1 MNFPTEEFSQKE
13 HRQISFRRVFRR
25 VFLDDWVIKALA
37 LAITFALWLG
47 VTGLRAPTR
56 ERLRNITLNVR
67 VSNEMEITNSPV
79 QEVDLVVVG
88 DKRKIDQIKR
98 EDLVV
103 SLDLVDAQ
111 AGDRTVQI
119 TPENV
124 NVELPTGVRL
134 EEVQP
139 NKIAVKLESVEER
152 EISVK
157 ADTEGSVAEGFE
169 IYSQTV
175 LPTKVKVRGPASYIK
190 SLDSVSTE
198 KINLENRQADFTA
211 QQVAINLVNPKIT
224 LIDTVVDVVFKIG
237 EKRIERLF
245 LVPVKTSDK
254 SGTATVVL
262 YGVRSILD
270 VLRSENLQVEIV
282 KTEAGD
288 NSLHLLVP
296 AEIQGK
302 IEIRKLKIN

>member
-1 MNFPTEEFSQKE
+1 MNFTPENFSQKE
-13 HRQISFRRVFRR
+13 HRQISFRRLLRR

-56 ERLRNITLNVR
+56 ERLRNISLNVR

-79 QEVDLVVVG
+79 QEVDLVVTG

-111 AGDRTVQI
+111 PGDRTVQI

-124 NVELPTGVRL
+124 SVELPTGVKL

-139 NKIAVKLESVEER
+139 NKIAVKLETVEER
-152 EISVK
+152 EISVR
-157 ADTEGSVAEGFE
+157 ADPEGSVAEGFE

-175 LPTKVKVRGPASYIK
+175 LPTKVKVRGPSSYIK

-198 KINLENRQADFTA
+198 KINLENRQADFTV
-211 QQVAINLVNPKIT
+211 QQVGLNIVNPKVT

-245 LVPVKTSDK
+245 LVPVKTDNK
-254 SGTATVVL
+254 NGTATVVL
-262 YGVRSILD
+262 YGVRSVLD
-270 VLRSENLQVEIV
+270 VLRPENLQVEIV
-282 KTEAGD
+282 NTESGE
-288 NSLHLLVP
+288 NSLRLLVP

-302 IEIRKLKIN
+302 VEIRKLKIN